1 MYLTKTQKELISR
14 VTMAVVALALFAA
27 ATALLVVTIRGGM
40 FELGRLLIPVIVL
53 LYVVALVFA
62 CFVFT
67 SWDSRRADVGRAMAI
82 GDKLSNG
89 ISTMFDWLWG
99 RRWW

>member
-14 VTMAVVALALFAA
+14 VTMAVVALALFIT
-27 ATALLVVTIRGGM
+27 ATVLLVEMVRVSGFG
-40 FELGRLLIPVIVL
+40 LGRLLIPVIVV

-62 CFVFT
+62 CFVFS
-67 SWDSRRADVGRAMAI
+67 SWDSRRSNVGRTMTI

-89 ISTMFDWLWG
+89 ISVLFEVLWG
-99 RRWW
+99 WWW